1 MNDMIRNGEKITL
14 GELAQLVE
22 RCDRT
27 AEVRDSSSLFSI
39 WTFILSILVK
49 ILAESVFEKRTNILA
64 NFQKRTAIL
73 AISF

>member
-1 MNDMIRNGEKITL
+1 MMGTRY

-39 WTFILSILVK
+39 DY
-49 ILAESVFEKRTNILA
+49 
-64 NFQKRTAIL
+64 
-73 AISF
+73 